1 MNRDVRQQLLR
12 VLCELG
18 EYSPDVRFGQ
28 LLANL
33 STMGIASAA
42 MSRLESG
49 QNTNPTY
56 ATLAACSKAIGAEL
70 SLQVRVPN
78 GSPEEE
84 RNAWHLTAQS
94 VASLHAALTMVL
106 RQLES
111 LKAHV

>member
-1 MNRDVRQQLLR
+1 
-12 VLCELG
+12 
-18 EYSPDVRFGQ
+18 
-28 LLANL
+28 
-33 STMGIASAA
+33 
-42 MSRLESG
+42 MSRLEAG

-56 ATLAACSKAIGAEL
+56 ATLARYAKAIGAEL

-84 RNAWHLTAQS
+84 STTSPLSAES

-106 RQLES
+106 HQLES